1 MSAIIIINTLRL
13 HTHGKTTCAE
23 LLAKYTAP
31 NDEDVQLDILN
42 KVTDYCGK
50 KVTNHTLDE
59 YVDPYQWTFYHS
71 VFFAFTVCSTLGN
84 KKLRHI

>member
-1 MSAIIIINTLRL
+1 MLSV
-13 HTHGKTTCAE
+13 CAE

-31 NDEDVQLDILN
+31 DDVDVQQDILR
-42 KVTDYCGK
+42 KVTTYCGK

-71 VFFAFTVCSTLGN
+71 VFFAFTVCSTLGMRAFAYA
-84 KKLRHI
+84 LRIYPALI